1 MSLSDQ
7 EDIVMHAR
15 VAVIE
20 SNIDDINARF
30 ERHTKTEEEYMRLNT
45 ELIQEIREEQ
55 AKMKGF
61 WGGVVFVFSA
71 LGVALAAAVNRL
83 FGSE

>member
-1 MSLSDQ
+1 MNNRPDQ
-7 EDIVMHAR
+7 EVAMQTKI
-15 VAVIE
+15 AVIE
-20 SNIDDINARF
+20 TNIDDINDRF
-30 ERHTKTEEEYMRLNT
+30 ERHTKMEEEYMRLNT

-71 LGVALAAAVNRL
+71 LGVALAAAVNHL
-83 FGSE
+83 FGGE